1 MADEIKETIT
11 ILSQIE
17 QDYTVPRNVRL
28 KISNAISALSE
39 KDKTIPVKINRS
51 LQELDDIVD
60 DPNIPIY
67 TRTQIWNII
76 STLEIQNK

>member
-1 MADEIKETIT
+1 MADEIKEILN

-28 KISNAISALSE
+28 KISDAISALSE
-39 KDKTIPVKINRS
+39 KDKTIAVKINKS

>member
-1 MADEIKETIT
+1 MADEIREIIT

-28 KISNAISALSE
+28 KISSAISALSE
-39 KDKTIPVKINRS
+39 KDKSVAVKINKS
-51 LQELDDIVD
+51 LQELDDIVN

-67 TRTQIWNII
+67 TRTQIWSII
-76 STLEIQNK
+76 STLEIKNK